1 MKRLWLLLVS
11 LVLAAS
17 AAAQQIAPVIT
28 VDNGPNALVQEQKHY
43 VVLVSL
49 DGFRYDYAK
58 KYGATHLLDLA
69 KHGASAPD
77 GMVPSYPSLTFPNH
91 YTLVTGLYPEHHG
104 IVAMSFYDPQRQE
117 RYSYNDP
124 KSSTDG
130 SWYGGTP
137 LWVLAEQQGM
147 RSACFF
153 WPGSEAAIRGV
164 RPSYYLHFDDKFP
177 DEKRIEQVLAWLKL
191 PEDRRPHFITLYF
204 SNVDHA
210 GHQYG
215 PDTPQVAEAVKHVDG
230 LIGKLRSSLD
240 ALHIPIDLIVVSD
253 HGMAKREGDWIN
265 LDQYADLSRFTT
277 VGSLL
282 YANADAD
289 AERAYQKLKAA
300 DGKFVVYRRAH
311 MPAYLHYDNNPRIGD
326 PVIVAKGPYAI
337 RAHGPPPG
345 EQDRPPNMGVH
356 GYDPREM
363 PEMKA
368 IFYAVGPDIR
378 PGVTLKPFENVNVY
392 PFIAKILQLSAP
404 PTDGS
409 LNILSNALTEKALQ

>member
-1 MKRLWLLLVS
+1 
-11 LVLAAS
+11 
-17 AAAQQIAPVIT
+17 
-28 VDNGPNALVQEQKHY
+28 
-43 VVLVSL
+43 
-49 DGFRYDYAK
+49 
-58 KYGATHLLDLA
+58 
-69 KHGASAPD
+69 
-77 GMVPSYPSLTFPNH
+77 
-91 YTLVTGLYPEHHG
+91 
-104 IVAMSFYDPQRQE
+104 
-117 RYSYNDP
+117 
-124 KSSTDG
+124 
-130 SWYGGTP
+130 
-137 LWVLAEQQGM
+137 M

-177 DEKRIEQVLAWLKL
+177 DGKRIEQVLAWLKL

-210 GHQYG
+210 GHEFG
-215 PDTPQVAEAVKHVDG
+215 PDSPQVAAAVQHVDE
-230 LIGKLRSSLD
+230 LIGKLHSGLD
-240 ALHIPIDLIVVSD
+240 ALHMPIDLIVVSD
-253 HGMAKREGDWIN
+253 HGMAKREGGWIN

-277 VGSLL
+277 IGSML

-311 MPAYLHYDNNPRIGD
+311 MPAYLHYDSNPRIGD

-392 PFIAKILQLSAP
+392 PFIAKILQLPAP